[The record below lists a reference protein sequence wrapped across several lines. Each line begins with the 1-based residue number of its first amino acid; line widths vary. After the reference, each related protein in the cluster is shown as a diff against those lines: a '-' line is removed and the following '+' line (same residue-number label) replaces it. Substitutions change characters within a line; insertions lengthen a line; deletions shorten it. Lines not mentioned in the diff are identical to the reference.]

1 MLTKADLSNSEFIA
15 PQPWMAKCLERLCL
29 ATGYKAT
36 AGIAMLE
43 GEWPT
48 RVGVTDQPDGFV
60 WKPHDPSL
68 PFVIVLPPWA
78 EESDKWKTLICH
90 EFVHLLMAPIDEY
103 VFSLLSDEQR
113 EEYMVRVEAA
123 MKPLMLLAMITQVV
137 NVEWVEG
144 DAT

>member
-1 MLTKADLSNSEFIA
+1 MLTRADLSNVEFIP
-15 PQPWMAKCLERLCL
+15 PQPWMLTCIKRLCI
-29 ATGYKAT
+29 ATGYNGN

-48 RVGVTDQPDGFV
+48 RVGVTDQPHGFV
-60 WKPHDPSL
+60 WKSHDPTV
-68 PFVIVLPPWA
+68 PNVIVLPQWA